1 MDAGFGEGR
10 LRRRGQAV
18 IDEGLWRELEIPQPD
33 RGRSTRRLFPE
44 SPHDIHL
51 GVTHPGRRRMLLLRG
66 DGRAADHVR
75 LLITDLP
82 QTHGLHLSC
91 SSLSPRDF
99 ELQIILTTDD
109 LREVFNPLVED
120 IARTVS
126 TTHGDTV
133 LEAAVRR
140 FMHWQRLMRSV
151 GVDGLSKQSRRGL
164 YGELHFLREHLLNA
178 LPQTVALEAWT
189 GPEGTNQDFQLP
201 TSAVE
206 IKTTVSK
213 APGRVKITSERQL
226 DDKGAGRLFLMLLVL
241 DERRGGTGESLNATV
256 DSIRYQLSSPSAA
269 ARLETQLAR
278 AGYFS
283 HQRGLYD
290 EPRYTLRRAD
300 VWRVGDGFPRIVESD
315 LPAGVGNCSYEVSVS
330 ELKKHRTTTDEVIEL
345 IRGTDG

>member
-1 MDAGFGEGR
+1 M
-10 LRRRGQAV
+10 
-18 IDEGLWRELEIPQPD
+18 IDESLWRELEIPQPD

-44 SPHDIHL
+44 SPHDIHI

-75 LLITDLP
+75 PLLTDLP

-99 ELQIILTTDD
+99 ELQITLTTDD

-126 TTHGDTV
+126 SARGDTV

-151 GVDGLSKQSRRGL
+151 GSEGLNKESRRGL
-164 YGELHFLREHLLNA
+164 YGELFFLRERLLNA
-178 LPQTVALEAWT
+178 LPQTVAIEAWT

-213 APGRVKITSERQL
+213 SPGRVRIANERQL
-226 DDKGAGRLFLMLLVL
+226 DDKGAGHLFLVLLAL

-256 DSIRYQLSSPSAA
+256 DSIRNQLSSPSAA
-269 ARLETQLAR
+269 TRLETQLVR
-278 AGYFS
+278 AGYFP
-283 HQRGLYD
+283 HQRALYD
-290 EPRYTLRRAD
+290 EPRYTLRRTD
-300 VWRVGDGFPRIVESD
+300 LWRVGTGFPRIIESD
-315 LPAGVGNCSYEVSVS
+315 LASGVGNCSYEISVS
-330 ELKKHRTTTDEVIEL
+330 ELEKHRTTTEKVIQL
-345 IRGTDG
+345 IRGTDA